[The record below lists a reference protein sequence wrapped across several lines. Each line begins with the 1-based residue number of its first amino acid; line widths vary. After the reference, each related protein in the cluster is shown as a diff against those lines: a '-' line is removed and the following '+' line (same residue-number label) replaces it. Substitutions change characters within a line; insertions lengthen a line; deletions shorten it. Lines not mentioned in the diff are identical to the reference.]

1 LLRERIRVSETAD
14 GLNIETDARPGRAF
28 RLGALAWLLIWAVL
42 EWVLI
47 QRYHVARGVDPD
59 PFVFVWLGF
68 WSAGGAISALAVTAR
83 LAKRELLRLDETH
96 IHHYRH
102 FGWFRRSSHFERS
115 HIEDLRAVP
124 EPEYDPLRQDPATFW
139 GFADCGIEFRYGH
152 VTVRIAVHLDRTTSV
167 LLVERVRAWLAESAG
182 PHPS

>member
-59 PFVFVWLGF
+59 PFVFVWLSLGCRIRN
-68 WSAGGAISALAVTAR
+68 A
-83 LAKRELLRLDETH
+83 
-96 IHHYRH
+96 
-102 FGWFRRSSHFERS
+102 FRRVDPPRRQGGDLSHVQIASFNS
-115 HIEDLRAVP
+115 PTVP

-152 VTVRIAVHLDRTTSV
+152 VTVRIAVHLDRATSV